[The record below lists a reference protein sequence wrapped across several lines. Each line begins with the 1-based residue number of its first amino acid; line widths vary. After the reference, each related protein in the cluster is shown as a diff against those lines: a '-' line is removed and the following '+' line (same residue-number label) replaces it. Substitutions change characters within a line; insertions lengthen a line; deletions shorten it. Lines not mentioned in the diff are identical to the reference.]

1 MSARLAVCHGLY
13 SRILQAGTHMTKE
26 AHILQADLM
35 AEKSRRE
42 EAEAYLSLYKLGSW
56 GLGFT
61 TAACATLA
69 IVSMLRCRN

>member
-1 MSARLAVCHGLY
+1 MV
-13 SRILQAGTHMTKE
+13 E
-26 AHILQADLM
+26 
-35 AEKSRRE
+35 ESRRK
-42 EAEAYLSLYKLGSW
+42 EAEAYLYLYKVGSW

>member
-1 MSARLAVCHGLY
+1 M
-13 SRILQAGTHMTKE
+13 
-26 AHILQADLM
+26 AHPDTLQADVL

-42 EAEAYLSLYKLGSW
+42 EAEAYLNLYRLTSW

>member
-1 MSARLAVCHGLY
+1 MH
-13 SRILQAGTHMTKE
+13 LQG
-26 AHILQADLM
+26 DLR
-35 AEKSRRE
+35 EEQSRRE
-42 EAEAYLSLYKLGSW
+42 EAEAYMNLYKLTSW

>member
-1 MSARLAVCHGLY
+1 
-13 SRILQAGTHMTKE
+13 MTVRTRT
-26 AHILQADLM
+26 LQADLLD
-35 AEKSRRE
+35 EKHRRE
-42 EAEAYLSLYKLGSW
+42 EAEAYRNLYKLSSW

>member
-1 MSARLAVCHGLY
+1 
-13 SRILQAGTHMTKE
+13 MTE
-26 AHILQADLM
+26 QTSTLQADLLV
-35 AEKSRRE
+35 EKSRRE
-42 EAEAYLSLYKLGSW
+42 EAEAYLSLYKLTSF